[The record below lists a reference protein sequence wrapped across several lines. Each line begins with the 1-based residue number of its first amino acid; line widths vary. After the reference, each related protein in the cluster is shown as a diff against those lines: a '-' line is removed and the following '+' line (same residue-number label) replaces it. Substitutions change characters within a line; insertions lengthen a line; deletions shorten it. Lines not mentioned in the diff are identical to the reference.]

1 VTRGVALAVLGLCVA
16 GCASSMD
23 DAKKSPADN
32 LTPEAIVRLATAS
45 EESGDYG
52 SAANLYERAIQARP
66 NDAGLRVSEARDLL
80 FGGATAPA
88 EATLRKAIELDPKR
102 VDAHFF
108 LGQVELGQHDAAA
121 ALTEFAAV
129 LEREPGNLKA
139 LNNKGIALDFMGRSA
154 EAQDTYRV
162 ALKVSPDDP
171 TTRNNLG
178 LSLALSGN
186 YTEATAIL
194 EKLVQEPS
202 ATARMRQNLALALGL
217 GGSRDEAERI
227 DRADLDDAS
236 TDANMRYFSAVRQL
250 LNEATPDKPAPGPG
264 PGKS

>member
-1 VTRGVALAVLGLCVA
+1 MLGLILA
-16 GCASSMD
+16 GCAASPD
-23 DAKKSPADN
+23 DAKKASVDN
-32 LTPEAIVRLATAS
+32 LSPDAIVRLATAS

-80 FGGATAPA
+80 FGGAPAQA
-88 EATLRKAIELDPKR
+88 EAALHKAIELDPKR
-102 VDAHFF
+102 IDAHFL
-108 LGQVELGQHDAAA
+108 LGQVALDKHDAAA
-121 ALTEFAAV
+121 ALPEFAAV
-129 LEREPGNLKA
+129 IEREPGNLKA
-139 LNNKGIALDFMGRSA
+139 LNDKGIALDFLARSA
-154 EAQDTYRV
+154 EAQETYRA
-162 ALKVSPDDP
+162 ALKVSPNDP

-186 YTEATAIL
+186 YAEATAIL
-194 EKLVQEPS
+194 EKLVQEPG

-217 GGSRDEAERI
+217 EGSRDEAERI

-250 LNEATPDKPAPGPG
+250 MNEAAPDQPAPQ

>member
-1 VTRGVALAVLGLCVA
+1 MTRGPALALLGLCLA
-16 GCASSMD
+16 GCASATD
-23 DAKKSPADN
+23 DAKKSAIDN
-32 LTPEAIVRLATAS
+32 LTPDAIVRLAKAS

-88 EATLRKAIELDPKR
+88 EAALHKAIELDPKR
-102 VDAHFF
+102 ADAHFL
-108 LGQVELGQHDAAA
+108 LGQVALSQHDAAA
-121 ALTEFAAV
+121 ALPEFAAV
-129 LEREPGNLKA
+129 LEHEPGNLKA
-139 LNNKGIALDFMGRSA
+139 LNDKGIALDFLGRSA
-154 EAQDTYRV
+154 EAQDTYQT
-162 ALKVSPDDP
+162 ALKISPGDP

-186 YTEATAIL
+186 YAEATAIL
-194 EKLVQEPS
+194 EKLVQEQGS
-202 ATARMRQNLALALGL
+202 TARMRQNLALALGL
-217 GGSRDEAERI
+217 EGSRDEAERI
-227 DRADLDDAS
+227 DRTDLDDAS

-250 LNEATPDKPAPGPG
+250 MQEATPDKPAPE